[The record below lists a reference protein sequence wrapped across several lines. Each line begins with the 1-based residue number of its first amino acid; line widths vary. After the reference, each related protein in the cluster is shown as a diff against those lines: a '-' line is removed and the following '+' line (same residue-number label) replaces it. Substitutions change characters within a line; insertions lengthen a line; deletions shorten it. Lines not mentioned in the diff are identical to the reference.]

1 MYIYEQ
7 PNIIYNYIS
16 TTTVATIIIVQNA
29 SSLKPKLRN
38 AHLWVVVL
46 LKYMQAMA
54 LKGKYASEKEKEKW
68 MSVMRP
74 EVMSSAE
81 ISEDDGEEV
90 IVVHQLPWLT
100 KEVA

>member
-1 MYIYEQ
+1 
-7 PNIIYNYIS
+7 
-16 TTTVATIIIVQNA
+16 
-29 SSLKPKLRN
+29 
-38 AHLWVVVL
+38 
-46 LKYMQAMA
+46 
-54 LKGKYASEKEKEKW
+54 

-100 KEVA
+100 KEVHDEIKKKQSPQARQTKHRVIGYTSTRSLPTDEHFSTWALVN

>member
-1 MYIYEQ
+1 
-7 PNIIYNYIS
+7 
-16 TTTVATIIIVQNA
+16 
-29 SSLKPKLRN
+29 
-38 AHLWVVVL
+38 
-46 LKYMQAMA
+46 
-54 LKGKYASEKEKEKW
+54 

-100 KEVA
+100 KEVAVFKQQLDDEIIRRNKALKHAFKQSVESLDVLQQDHYPTDEHFPTWALVN

>member
-1 MYIYEQ
+1 MLIS
-7 PNIIYNYIS
+7 NNYDVCYLHI
-16 TTTVATIIIVQNA
+16 
-29 SSLKPKLRN
+29 
-38 AHLWVVVL
+38 
-46 LKYMQAMA
+46 LKYNDRQAMA